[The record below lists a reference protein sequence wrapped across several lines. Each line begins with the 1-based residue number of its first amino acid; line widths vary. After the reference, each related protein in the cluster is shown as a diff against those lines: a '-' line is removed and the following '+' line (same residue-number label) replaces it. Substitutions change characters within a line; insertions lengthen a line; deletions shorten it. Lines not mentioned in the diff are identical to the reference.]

1 MPEKPTVLVVNC
13 RSIMNK
19 VDELASLI
27 MTLNPQ
33 IVMGTESWLDDTVS
47 DTEVFPPGFTV
58 YRKERHRHGG
68 GVFLLASS

>member
-47 DTEVFPPGFTV
+47 DTGFSAGI
-58 YRKERHRHGG
+58 YGI
-68 GVFLLASS
+68 S